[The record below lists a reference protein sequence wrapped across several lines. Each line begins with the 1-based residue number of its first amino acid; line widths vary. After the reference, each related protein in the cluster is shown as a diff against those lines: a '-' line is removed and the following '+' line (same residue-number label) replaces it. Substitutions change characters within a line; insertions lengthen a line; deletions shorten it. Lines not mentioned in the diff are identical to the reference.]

1 MRPQDSAT
9 HDTVL
14 QTEREKRHRR
24 YKWEKAERD
33 KQHQGQETEGVI
45 TENSDDSVRP
55 GQLGE
60 KKEKKKNV
68 GSGII
73 TCYAAG
79 CADAKLAW
87 T

>member
-14 QTEREKRHRR
+14 KTQREREERHRR
-24 YKWEKAERD
+24 YKWDKAERD

-60 KKEKKKNV
+60 EKEKNKNV
-68 GSGII
+68 RSGII
-73 TCYAAG
+73 S
-79 CADAKLAW
+79 
-87 T
+87 